1 MEEELEHAMAMG
13 HASAPPADNSQSHIP
28 GQSRLHFP
36 NHFPQRAQRMQGMPC
51 GDPDLRP
58 WSAAKASVSLQHKWA
73 GPPPATPSP
82 ARGAGCSDLQTCI
95 PGPHAGTMIT
105 PLGSPQSWKA
115 LSVALVQGMNLGTM
129 CSS

>member
-1 MEEELEHAMAMG
+1 MGEELEHAMAMG

-73 GPPPATPSP
+73 GPPPATP
-82 ARGAGCSDLQTCI
+82 AL
-95 PGPHAGTMIT
+95 PG
-105 PLGSPQSWKA
+105 
-115 LSVALVQGMNLGTM
+115 VQGALISKHAYLDRMPAQ
-129 CSS
+129 